1 MNARIQATL
10 WCDVRLQ
17 ARNGFYYASAVMA
30 VITIIVLRLL
40 PVQDLS
46 WLLPV
51 MIVNNLIVNGFFFM
65 SGLVLLEKAEGTIE
79 AQIVTPLRGSEYL
92 AAKVGTLALLSLVE
106 NLAIGV
112 AVAGFAFRP
121 DLLAAGIVLGTALYA
136 LAGFVVVARYDAL
149 NTFLLP
155 AVGYMLLLGLPLLTW
170 FGIGQGT
177 FVETAL
183 LLHPLQPV
191 LALLGAAV
199 EPATPATIA
208 YGLVAGTA
216 WVALFAWW
224 AARSF
229 RRFVVDKVTAADL
242 QRQVIA
248 PPRLRLDVNGPL
260 VRRLGALRSLGPIDA
275 HSIGRDA
282 MLRWMIF
289 IPFVMALAVRWVLPL
304 LVDAAQG
311 WLGIDLA
318 AYYPPL
324 MGYMV
329 LLIVPYFWGAI
340 IGFLLLDQRDEQ
352 TLTALQ
358 VTPLPL
364 RGYLVYR
371 LTVPAL
377 AATLT
382 TLLVMPITGL
392 FDLPWWGYPL
402 LALSVAPM
410 APLAALAL
418 AALAQNKVQGL
429 ALMKAA
435 GIVLVPPLIAYFL
448 PPAWQIA
455 IAVVPTWWPAQA
467 LWHLQAGSAWFWFF
481 LGGGLLYAGA
491 LLVWLA
497 RRFDA
502 VMHR

>member
-10 WCDVRLQ
+10 LCDMRLQ
-17 ARNGFYYASAVMA
+17 ARNGFYYAAGAVA
-30 VITIIVLRLL
+30 VITVVVLRLL
-40 PVQDLS
+40 PATDLR

-51 MIVNNLIVNGFFFM
+51 MIVNNLIVNGFYFM
-65 SGLVLLEKAEGTIE
+65 AGLVLLEKAEGSIE
-79 AQIVTPLRGSEYL
+79 AQIVTPLRGGEYL

-106 NLAIGV
+106 NVAITLAVTGL
-112 AVAGFAFRP
+112 AFRP
-121 DLLAAGIVLGTALYA
+121 DLLVGGIVLGTALYA
-136 LAGFVVVARYDAL
+136 LAGFVVVARYDGI
-149 NTFLLP
+149 NSFLLP
-155 AVGYMLLLGLPLLTW
+155 SVGYMLLLGLPLLTY

-177 FVETAL
+177 VIETVL
-183 LLHPLQPV
+183 LVHPLQPV
-191 LALLGAAV
+191 LVLLRAAV
-199 EPATPATIA
+199 EPAAPAMIL

-216 WVALFAWW
+216 WVAFFAWW
-224 AARSF
+224 ANQSF
-229 RRFVVDKVTAADL
+229 HRFVVDKVNAADL
-242 QRQVIA
+242 RPHPVA
-248 PPRLRLDVNGPL
+248 RPRVRLDVNGA
-260 VRRLGALRSLGPIDA
+260 VARRLGALRALGPIDA
-275 HSIGRDA
+275 HSIVRDA

-311 WLGIDLA
+311 WLGVDLA

-324 MGYMV
+324 MGYMT

-364 RGYLVYR
+364 RGYLAYR

-429 ALMKAA
+429 AFMKAA
-435 GIVLVPPLIAYFL
+435 GIVLMPPLIAYFL
-448 PPAWQIA
+448 PPAWQIPF
-455 IAVVPTWWPAQA
+455 AVAPTWWPAQA
-467 LWHLQAGSAWFWFF
+467 FWHLQAGSALFWFF

-491 LLVWLA
+491 LLTLLA
-497 RRFDA
+497 RRFDG